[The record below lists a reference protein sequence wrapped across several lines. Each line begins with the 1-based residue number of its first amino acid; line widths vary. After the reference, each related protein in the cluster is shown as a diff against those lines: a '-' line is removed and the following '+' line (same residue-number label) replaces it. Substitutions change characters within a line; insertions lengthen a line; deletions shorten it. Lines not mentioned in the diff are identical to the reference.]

1 MWTIDLQHNEIPFR
15 EPRFRTKDPKVFAT
29 GDIVAGDKTVVVAV
43 QKGKEVAEE
52 IDRLLGGQ
60 END

>member
-1 MWTIDLQHNEIPFR
+1 MFENLKPMYQEAELQKRI
-15 EPRFRTKDPKVFAT
+15 
-29 GDIVAGDKTVVVAV
+29 
-43 QKGKEVAEE
+43 KEVAEE

>member
-1 MWTIDLQHNEIPFR
+1 MTYNIMKSHFVNHDSGH
-15 EPRFRTKDPKVFAT
+15 
-29 GDIVAGDKTVVVAV
+29 KTVVVAV